1 MKYRKRTD
9 GSLVTKS
16 QLRAGNAGTSLPKVW
31 KAATLDFL
39 GVDPVL
45 SSTPTVPGQYQ
56 FTTPDG
62 VVQDS
67 SGNWIQAWQ
76 VKDMFTADS
85 DGYGV
90 VTTTVSEKEDAY
102 DSDQLQIRR
111 RNMTASNANL
121 RLAINALGEYNNIV
135 TSSNLTSNPEL
146 EIRFNHTANINR
158 LDPWLLQATQGI
170 LDSAQLD
177 TIFENASSY

>member
-16 QLRAGNAGTSLPKVW
+16 QLKASNTDTSLPKVW
-31 KAATLDFL
+31 KAATFDFL

-45 SSTPTVPGQYQ
+45 SSPKTVPGDYQ
-56 FTTPDG
+56 ITVSNG

-67 SGNWIQAWQ
+67 AGNWVEAWQ
-76 VKDMFTADS
+76 VNDMFTADS
-85 DGYGV
+85 DGYGA

-111 RNMTASNANL
+111 GTMTASNSNL
-121 RLAINALGEYNNIV
+121 RLAINAAGEYNNLV
-135 TSSNLTSNPEL
+135 TSSVITSNPEL
-146 EIRFNHTANINR
+146 EIRFNHTAEIKR
-158 LDPWLLQATQGI
+158 LDPWLIEATEGV

-177 TIFENASSY
+177 ALFDTAMSY

>member
-16 QLRAGNAGTSLPKVW
+16 QLKASNTDTSLPKVW
-31 KAATLDFL
+31 TTATLDFL

-90 VTTTVSEKEDAY
+90 VTTTVSEKQDAY

-111 RNMTASNANL
+111 GNMIASNSNL
-121 RLAINALGEYNNIV
+121 RLAINAAGEYNNLV
-135 TSSNLTSNPEL
+135 TSSVITSNPEL
-146 EIRFNHTANINR
+146 QIRFNHTAEIKR
-158 LDPWLLQATQGI
+158 LDPWLIQATEGV

-177 TIFENASSY
+177 ALFDTAMSY